1 MSSNTVA
8 DVGME
13 EEGAQAKRYLA
24 SQTHDIII
32 PSYSV
37 WFDMGSIH
45 SVEKRA
51 LPEFF
56 NSRNRS
62 KTPTVY
68 KDYRDFMLNAYRM
81 RPAEYLTVTAC
92 RRNLAGD
99 VCAIMR
105 VHAFLEQWGL
115 INYQV
120 DPETRPSAL
129 VPPFT
134 GHFRITVDSARGLQP
149 LHPGPRPP
157 LPAQQSQGQLSAS
170 GTAPQ
175 PGALELRKSIYM
187 TTPKS
192 TTARALTPTQAAALA
207 NTADA
212 QPNLRI
218 SYACD
223 TCGAD
228 CTALRFHSLTRKNF
242 ELCPSCYADARFPST
257 MLSGDFVR
265 LTADAVGGPATG
277 TGEGAPWTDQETLR
291 LLEAIEA
298 HDDDWGAVADQ
309 VGTRTRDQCIQH
321 FLQLPIEDPYLDDGA
336 VALAGRMSEASLGP
350 LRYARIPFDQ
360 AENPVMSVVAFLASA
375 VGPGVAAAASGRAI
389 GEMKRQAENAA
400 EKEREK
406 QSQAEPQ
413 TDDAAAPKD
422 KEKEGSSPADKTTP
436 AAATTAEDTKPTPA
450 AETKDKPMDVDP
462 TSPVAS
468 QTSAAQIAHLASVAL
483 STSAATASHISETSL
498 ASIHSLTAQ
507 LLQTQMA
514 KLDLKLAAFGKL
526 EDLVAAERDAVRRE
540 RRELAK
546 ERKDLGKERREVERV
561 GEEVRRA
568 GAEVRRTGEEVRRA
582 REEVR
587 EAGRRLAERQ
597 AQPQPQPLAPGQPN
611 PVEALP
617 ELEMG
622 DFPMNI
628 DMAGMDFSMMGMHE
642 MNVQDVDLSM
652 GGFGEADPSGMH
664 GDGFTNLR

>member
-1 MSSNTVA
+1 M
-8 DVGME
+8 
-13 EEGAQAKRYLA
+13 
-24 SQTHDIII
+24 
-32 PSYSV
+32 
-37 WFDMGSIH
+37 
-45 SVEKRA
+45 
-51 LPEFF
+51 
-56 NSRNRS
+56 
-62 KTPTVY
+62 
-68 KDYRDFMLNAYRM
+68 
-81 RPAEYLTVTAC
+81 
-92 RRNLAGD
+92 AG
-99 VCAIMR
+99 
-105 VHAFLEQWGL
+105 
-115 INYQV
+115 
-120 DPETRPSAL
+120 
-129 VPPFT
+129 
-134 GHFRITVDSARGLQP
+134 
-149 LHPGPRPP
+149 
-157 LPAQQSQGQLSAS
+157 
-170 GTAPQ
+170 Q
-175 PGALELRKSIYM
+175 PGSLELRKSIYM

-192 TTARALTPTQAAALA
+192 TTARALTPTQAATLA
-207 NTADA
+207 STADA

-265 LTADAVGGPATG
+265 LTADTVGGPV
-277 TGEGAPWTDQETLR
+277 TGEGAPWSDQETLR

-389 GEMKRQAENAA
+389 GEMKRQAEKAA

-413 TDDAAAPKD
+413 TDDSAAPKD
-422 KEKEGSSPADKTTP
+422 KTREGSSPADKPSP
-436 AAATTAEDTKPTPA
+436 AANPEDTKPTPTT
-450 AETKDKPMDVDP
+450 ETKDKPMDVDP
-462 TSPVAS
+462 KSPLAS
-468 QTSAAQIAHLASVAL
+468 QISATQTAHLASVAL
-483 STSAATASHISETSL
+483 STSAATASHISETSI

-507 LLQTQMA
+507 LLQAQMA

-568 GAEVRRTGEEVRRA
+568 GAEVRRTGEDVRRA

-587 EAGRRLAERQ
+587 EASRRLAERQ
-597 AQPQPQPLAPGQPN
+597 AQPQPQAPGQPH
-611 PVEALP
+611 PAEPLP

-664 GDGFTNLR
+664 GDGFANLR